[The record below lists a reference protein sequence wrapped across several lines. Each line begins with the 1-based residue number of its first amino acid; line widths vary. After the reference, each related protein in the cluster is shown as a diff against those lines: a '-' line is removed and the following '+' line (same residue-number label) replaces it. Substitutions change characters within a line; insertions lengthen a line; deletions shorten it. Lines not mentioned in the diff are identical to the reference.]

1 MAASSGNTAERGR
14 APYVLALDIG
24 TSSVRAL
31 LYDATGADVH
41 GVHIQHTYPL
51 IESVEGE
58 VAVDAD
64 ALVAITAAAV
74 DEALAAAGPLAGQI
88 AAVATDTFWHS
99 FVAVDAS
106 GKPLTP
112 VITWADTRPRA
123 AAADLVSRLDAR
135 ATHQRTGA
143 MLHASYWPAK
153 LRWLQQTQPEIFAS
167 AAEYLSFGE
176 YLHRQVLGRSVCSL
190 CMASG
195 TGLLRT
201 RERVWD
207 DELLG
212 ALGLR
217 REQLPA
223 LGDLRDAVRGLAP
236 RYSERWPA
244 LRETPWYPA
253 LGDGAAANI
262 GSGCTAPQR
271 IALTVGTSSALRA
284 LVPLDDSTPPE
295 GLWLYLLDARRGVLG
310 GALSEGGNLFAW
322 MEATLR
328 VPKLAE
334 AEAEV
339 AKLAPAASGVTV
351 LPYLAGERSL
361 GWHGEA
367 RATFAGIGAKTTPN
381 ELLRAGI
388 EALAYR
394 ISAVYERLA
403 RALNLPASAPQV
415 IGSGGALLGSPLFQ
429 QTVADVLG
437 VPLYP
442 SRDAEA
448 SARGA
453 ALLALEAL
461 GILPDVASIPPNLAA
476 PIQPD
481 LARQSVYRQAAA
493 RQEEL
498 YRRLLDG
505 TAGV

>member
-1 MAASSGNTAERGR
+1 MTASSGLAGNGQ

-31 LYDATGADVH
+31 LFDATGAGVDN
-41 GVHIQHTYPL
+41 VHIQRTYPL
-51 IESVEGE
+51 LEADDGE
-58 VAVDAD
+58 IAVDAD
-64 ALVAITAAAV
+64 MLVAATAEVV
-74 DEALAAAGPLAGQI
+74 DEALAAAGPLAQNI

-99 FVAVDAS
+99 LVAVDAN
-106 GKPLTP
+106 GKLLTP
-112 VITWADTRPRA
+112 VITWADTRPRDA
-123 AAADLVSRLDAR
+123 AHELASQLDQR
-135 ATHQRTGA
+135 AIHQRTGA

-153 LRWLQQTQPEIFAS
+153 LRWLQQTQPDAFAS
-167 AAEYLSFGE
+167 AAQYLSFGE
-176 YLHRQVLGRSVCSL
+176 YLHRQLLGRSVCSL

-207 DELLG
+207 DELLRV
-212 ALGLR
+212 LNIR
-217 REQLPA
+217 REQLPP
-223 LGDLRDAVRGLAP
+223 LGDLRDTLRGLAP

-244 LRETPWYPA
+244 LRDVPWYPA
-253 LGDGAAANI
+253 LGDGATANI
-262 GSGCTAPQR
+262 GSGCTTPQH

-284 LVPLDDSTPPE
+284 LVPLVDGAGITPPE

-328 VPKLAE
+328 VPRLAE
-334 AEAEV
+334 AEAEIT
-339 AKLAPAASGVTV
+339 KLPPTAHGVTV

-367 RATFAGIGAKTTPN
+367 RATFAGIGAKTTPH

-403 RALNLPASAPQV
+403 RALNLPASVPQV
-415 IGSGGALLGSPLFQ
+415 IGSGGSLLGSPLFQ
-429 QTVADVLG
+429 QIVADVLG

-448 SARGA
+448 SSRGA

-461 GILPDVASIPPNLAA
+461 GILPDVTSMPPNLAA

-481 LARQSVYRQAAA
+481 LSHQASYRQAAA

-498 YRRLLDG
+498 YRRLLG
-505 TAGV
+505 N